1 MHGAFPHPS
10 SMTPGARTAVR
21 VPSALCLAVG
31 SLAWLSFAAATALAQ
46 PNPAPEATPQTG
58 TASARPLPAIPLSQ
72 DEVFAWVDRTHPL
85 LKSAGTDKIAARG
98 RLLKAMAA
106 FEPTFVNDTEME
118 RFISSSSP
126 QKGTQMVG
134 FNDTFVDFK
143 HPSGIKGLAG
153 FRSSLGDARIPD
165 LKIAGDNQL
174 LIGASIPLLRGLM
187 VNPESAEMQRS
198 ELADPRADIKIA
210 ETRQGLFLAAATQLW
225 DWTSAAKFVDVA
237 KRAVK
242 VAEDRLKQIDQRAK
256 AGAAAP
262 LDAVEAAQEVQ
273 RRKESAIAAQRLLE
287 QESMKMSLFLWDRD
301 HPAMPALDR
310 VPDFPDAA
318 STPTADAVVAHK
330 LQARAERPE
339 LREIDIEAKLNNIDL
354 ALAKNNLLP
363 SLDADATPSRTP
375 EKFVLGLGYK
385 FGLELRVPLMQR
397 RGRGEVLE
405 AQGRADRLVLTQKY
419 REQQIL
425 VDVDNALSAIER
437 AKERTQ
443 AAAESLRLA
452 RTLEEGERFRFS
464 LGATSVLFVNLR
476 ERNTV
481 DSEVQLI
488 RAKADLQKALANYQW
503 AIGAWARNQPSA
515 VPVQYKHV
523 R

>member
-1 MHGAFPHPS
+1 MPVLS
-10 SMTPGARTAVR
+10 R
-21 VPSALCLAVG
+21 VTLSLAVALT
-31 SLAWLSFAAATALAQ
+31 STLAVPCTSFAAD
-46 PNPAPEATPQTG
+46 APPPKA
-58 TASARPLPAIPLSQ
+58 LPAIALSM
-72 DEVFAWVDRTHPL
+72 DEMFAWIDRTHPL
-85 LKSAGTDKIAARG
+85 LKSAGTDRIAARG

-106 FEPTFVNDTEME
+106 FEPTLVNDTEME
-118 RFISSSSP
+118 RFISGSSP

-134 FNDTFVDFK
+134 FNDTFIDFK
-143 HPSGIKGLAG
+143 HPSGIRGIAG
-153 FRSSLGDARIPD
+153 YRQSLGDARIPD
-165 LKIAGDNQL
+165 LRINGDNQIL
-174 LIGASIPLLRGLM
+174 VGASIPLLRGLM

-198 ELADPRADIKIA
+198 ELADPRAEVKIA

-225 DWTSAAKFVDVA
+225 DWVSATKYVDIA
-237 KRAVK
+237 RRAQK
-242 VAEDRLKQIDQRAK
+242 VADERLKQIEQRAK

-262 LDAVEAAQEVQ
+262 LDAVEAGQEVQ
-273 RRKESAIAAQRLLE
+273 RRKESAIAAQRILE
-287 QESMKMSLFLWDRD
+287 QEGLKLSLFLWDRD
-301 HPAMPALDR
+301 QPTIPALDR
-310 VPDFPDAA
+310 APEFPEALA
-318 STPTADAVVAHK
+318 SPSAEAVHAHK
-330 LQARAERPE
+330 LQARTERPE
-339 LREIDIEAKLNNIDL
+339 IREIDIEAKINNIDL

-363 SLDADATPSRTP
+363 SLDADATPARNP

-425 VDVDNALSAIER
+425 VDVENALSAIER
-437 AKERTQ
+437 AKERIT

-481 DSEVQLI
+481 DSEVQLV
-488 RAKADLQKALANYQW
+488 RAKADYQKALANYQW
-503 AIGAWARNQPSA
+503 AIGAWAKNEPSA

-523 R
+523 K